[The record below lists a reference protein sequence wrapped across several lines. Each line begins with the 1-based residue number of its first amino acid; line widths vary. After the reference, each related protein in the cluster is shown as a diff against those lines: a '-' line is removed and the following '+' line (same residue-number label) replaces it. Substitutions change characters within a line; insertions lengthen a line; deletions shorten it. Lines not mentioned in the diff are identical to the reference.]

1 MYFVKIV
8 TYFFILCFCH
18 NKCDMSVFPYYQISV
33 YLSIVNGHVTI
44 ADDSLYSQL
53 VDKKPFLDVC
63 SYSLALVL
71 PWEVYETGTVRLFP
85 LKVYDVYSGKTPPGV
100 FESTVFPTFSPNTE
114 HDLYFTLCFQEVGIV
129 VLVLF

>member
-1 MYFVKIV
+1 
-8 TYFFILCFCH
+8 
-18 NKCDMSVFPYYQISV
+18 MSVFPYYQISV

-44 ADDSLYSQL
+44 VDDSLYSQL
-53 VDKKPFLDVC
+53 VDKKPFLDMC

-85 LKVYDVYSGKTPPGV
+85 LKVYDVYCQIYSGKTPPGV
-100 FESTVFPTFSPNTE
+100 FESTVFPAFSPNTE
-114 HDLYFTLCFQEVGIV
+114 HHPYFTLCFQEVEIV